1 MKYVHVRLVNK
12 SLSQFRIKFYFVLFS
27 SSRTDIMI
35 LGEHNLVNV
44 SDEGKLLFI
53 RKLNF
58 TPVCFHSF
66 VLGWYWG
73 KHIYTLAS
81 ILLHFKYLT
90 ISDSHARLINVV
102 ISDRAML
109 FIYENTTLIWTAQLE
124 NKPIAIIRSNVYGLA
139 GGLVMLDSKG
149 LLTID
154 FLGSEPFA
162 FGVQT
167 IKYESVYLENIQEE
181 LGALENEIKKSIYLT
196 ETKVINTQTEKYVDI
211 NITEEEKLTLNASS
225 NYVQNPTCLLRI
237 NYKVN
242 ANIDQLQFTFSAV
255 EGINCNQKV
264 ATYKDILSGF
274 TNKIEVE
281 LSYIGNCETHST
293 KLEIIVSFIDKY
305 NIPRVFTK
313 CHFLPFDLFY
323 KLIPSNHNF
332 TENLMIS
339 LSFPAKV
346 NLPGIIEWF
355 DKNQKSTAE
364 VDSKWIFQNIHS
376 GNCFQI
382 STPKI
387 NNIR

>member
-1 MKYVHVRLVNK
+1 
-12 SLSQFRIKFYFVLFS
+12 
-27 SSRTDIMI
+27 MI

-66 VLGWYWG
+66 VLGWYW
-73 KHIYTLAS
+73 
-81 ILLHFKYLT
+81 
-90 ISDSHARLINVV
+90 DSHARLINVV
-102 ISDRAML
+102 ISDGAML

-181 LGALENEIKKSIYLT
+181 LGALENEIKKSIYLS

-274 TNKIEVE
+274 TKKIEVE